1 MICHVQSVFIAL
13 QHTMISNQ
21 KDIRGRAALIHDY
34 YRQQPP
40 RDTGR
45 AACRNIPGGG
55 SRLED
60 LHQRRRSKEFA
71 IAKCHA
77 PITVPDLSFQDRGL
91 VYQQALEWAQSL
103 SEIWKRPSSN
113 DAVHFFPLTDELT
126 IRVWDSNISRR
137 PDSSMRVF
145 GLDFVD
151 VHRKPQYVGRRVV
164 VIAGMRTSSASE
176 VNGDVLEPID
186 DTSESKGMV
195 PERYGVVAGCAH
207 SFFSDGKLVATYT
220 FAQNLLD
227 T

>member
-1 MICHVQSVFIAL
+1 MS
-13 QHTMISNQ
+13 
-21 KDIRGRAALIHDY
+21 KDIGTRAALIHDY
-34 YRQQPP
+34 YHQQPP
-40 RDTGR
+40 RD
-45 AACRNIPGGG
+45 ASCRKVCGGG
-55 SRLED
+55 SSLED
-60 LHQRRRSKEFA
+60 LYQRRQFNEHTM
-71 IAKCHA
+71 AKRCA
-77 PITVPDLSFQDRGL
+77 PITVSDLSLQDCGL

-103 SEIWKRPSSN
+103 SEIWKRPSST
-113 DAVHFFPLTDELT
+113 DVVHFFPLTDELT

-164 VIAGMRTSSASE
+164 VIAGMRMSATSE
-176 VNGDVLEPID
+176 MNGDVLEPID
-186 DTSESKGMV
+186 DASESKGTV

-227 T
+227 S